1 MNGAPDLAGADVV
14 SLTARPSYQPD
25 YRGLACAQVRGARE
39 KLGLDHE
46 EFAEHLGSMLGRK
59 ISAQLVNRWEQDN
72 VPPGDVMLAAAVA
85 AQGAGGDVLT
95 LPLTETAGR
104 QAALMAGIA
113 PALHTC
119 EAVTPY
125 ADRGLISREQW
136 NGIIRGSAGHLWL
149 YGMAEFGYATDDEVP
164 VIVAEAAAQGCQVRV
179 LLLSP
184 GYEGIPDLDA
194 SEDSPPGTLGA
205 RIRAA
210 LARFSQMRQACPGDM
225 QLRVYDT
232 HPTVSG
238 VRGDDNMLVTP
249 YLRYFIGS
257 NSPTLGLAEESA
269 PKMFGRY
276 ARHFDGM
283 WNLATEWT
291 P

>member
-1 MNGAPDLAGADVV
+1 LSLRSDCLLRAGKGRPYVPVRVRRFPRGAPAQDRPIPCPERGQCRGVRADASGV
-14 SLTARPSYQPD
+14 QP
-25 YRGLACAQVRGARE
+25 A
-39 KLGLDHE
+39 
-46 EFAEHLGSMLGRK
+46 
-59 ISAQLVNRWEQDN
+59 
-72 VPPGDVMLAAAVA
+72 
-85 AQGAGGDVLT
+85 
-95 LPLTETAGR
+95 
-104 QAALMAGIA
+104 
-113 PALHTC
+113 
-119 EAVTPY
+119 
-125 ADRGLISREQW
+125 RGLISRDQW

-164 VIVAEAAAQGCQVRV
+164 VIVAEAATQGCQVRV

-184 GYEGIPDLDA
+184 DYEGIPDLDA
-194 SEDSPPGTLGA
+194 SEGSPPGTLGA

-210 LARFSQMRQACPGDM
+210 LARFSQMRQACSGDM

-232 HPTVSG
+232 HPTVSV
-238 VRGDDNMLVTP
+238 VRGDADMLVTP